1 LLTILG
7 EIKTL
12 EEKKMTIVL
21 YLIGRS
27 GSGKYTIA
35 KQLEKYEFKIV
46 DNHLI
51 NNPIF
56 SLLDLN
62 DGVPIPDLAREFTAQ
77 IRSSVFNFISKEHKH
92 NYVLTNELL
101 EDEVHYK
108 VFAQAQEMA
117 ERRGSLFVPIRLH
130 LSKEENAR
138 RIQMPERAL
147 RFKAA
152 QIDERAYQHSLIP
165 VSHPNLMDIDINHL
179 AAEAVAQKIMEAT
192 QQFLKTPSVSS

>member
-1 LLTILG
+1 M
-7 EIKTL
+7 
-12 EEKKMTIVL
+12 EKQMTIIL

-35 KQLEKYEFKIV
+35 KQLEKQGFKVV

-56 SLLDLN
+56 ALLDLDN
-62 DGVPIPDLAREFTAQ
+62 VTPIPESAWNTIAQ
-77 IRSSVFNFISKEHKH
+77 IRTHVFEFIGQEPKH

-101 EDEVHYK
+101 DDEGDHKLFKQV
-108 VFAQAQEMA
+108 QEMA
-117 ERRGSLFVPIRLH
+117 EHRGSLFIPVRLH

-147 RFKAA
+147 RLKST
-152 QIDERAYQHSLIP
+152 QIDECAYQKPLIQ
-165 VSHPNLMDIDINHL
+165 VSHPNLMDIEIDDL
-179 AAEAVAQKIMEAT
+179 TAEAVAQMIMETAEKS
-192 QQFLKTPSVSS
+192 F

>member
-1 LLTILG
+1 
-7 EIKTL
+7 
-12 EEKKMTIVL
+12 MTIVL

-35 KQLEKYEFKIV
+35 KQLEKYGLKIV

-56 SLLDLN
+56 SLFDLSG
-62 DGVPIPDLAREFTAQ
+62 GVPIPDLAREYTAQ
-77 IRSSVFNFISKEHKH
+77 IRASVFGFISREQKH

-101 EDEVHYK
+101 QEEVHYK
-108 VFAQAQEMA
+108 VFAQVQEMA

-138 RIQMPERAL
+138 RIQIPERAL
-147 RFKAA
+147 RFKTT
-152 QIDERAYQHSLIP
+152 QIDERGYQQSLIP
-165 VSHPNLMDIDINHL
+165 VSHPNMIDIDVNYL
-179 AAEAVAQKIMEAT
+179 TAEAVAQKIWEAT
-192 QQFLKTPSVSS
+192 QDKMKLSQK